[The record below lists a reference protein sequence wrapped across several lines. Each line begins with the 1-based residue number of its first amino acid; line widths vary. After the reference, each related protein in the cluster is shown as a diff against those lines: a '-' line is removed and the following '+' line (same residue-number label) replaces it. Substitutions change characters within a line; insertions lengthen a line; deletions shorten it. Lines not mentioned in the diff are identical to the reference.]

1 MKYQY
6 KLACVTYDMASSE
19 QPSGS
24 GGGGTAR
31 SNKTD
36 KLTASTLSNKVP
48 QEGRKSYMVK
58 RKLAAI
64 AKHSRT

>member
-1 MKYQY
+1 M
-6 KLACVTYDMASSE
+6 VR
-19 QPSGS
+19 